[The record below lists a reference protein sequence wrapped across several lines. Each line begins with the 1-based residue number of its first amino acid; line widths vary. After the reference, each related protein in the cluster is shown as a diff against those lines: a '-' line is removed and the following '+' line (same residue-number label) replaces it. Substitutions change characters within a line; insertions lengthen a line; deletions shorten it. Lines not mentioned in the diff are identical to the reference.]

1 MTSDSDAI
9 PALFQERLARIF
21 GDSEAVAMLQSS
33 QADPPL
39 TFRIIGSFEDSEV
52 RSDCASVGIELDAVP
67 WTDGAY
73 RVRAGDRLALQG
85 TDHAKRGAVF
95 IQSLSSMAAVEAL
108 DVQPGLHV
116 LDLCAAPGGKTAMIA
131 LRQDGKGVLLAND
144 RSRSRLG
151 RLRTVLKQHGVSH
164 AELSCNSGES
174 FGGTHASCF
183 DRVLVDAPC
192 SGEGMFTG
200 GDAVAW
206 SDWSIARIRRL
217 AKQQERLLVAG
228 LRCLRPGGVLVY
240 STCTYAPEENECV
253 LQRVLSKIDVDVDIE
268 ELPDAIPQGRTGLE
282 AWESVEFDRSITRS
296 RRLIPDG
303 WCTGFFLARFR
314 RRKDSDPKA

>member
-9 PALFQERLARIF
+9 PALFQERLARIY
-21 GDSEAVAMLQSS
+21 GDSEAVAMLQSG
-33 QADPPL
+33 QADLPL

-73 RVRAGDRLALQG
+73 RVRSGDRHALQQ
-85 TDHAKRGAVF
+85 TEHAQRGAIF

-108 DVQPGLHV
+108 DVQSGLHV

-131 LRQDGKGVLLAND
+131 LRQAGRGVLLAND
-144 RSRSRLG
+144 RSRSRLT
-151 RLRTVLKQHGVSH
+151 RLRSVLEQHGVSH
-164 AELSCNSGES
+164 AELSCNTGES

-200 GDAVAW
+200 GDAEAW
-206 SDWSIARIRRL
+206 SDWSLARIRRL

-268 ELPDAIPQGRTGLE
+268 ELPSAIPEGRAGLDT
-282 AWESVEFDRSITRS
+282 WESIEFDRQISRS
-296 RRLIPDG
+296 RRLVPDG

-314 RRKDSDPKA
+314 RHTDSDPKA